1 MVAIH
6 KSALALF
13 VRRKQKP
20 NNCTTEQTHQM
31 PCRTPA
37 TADYTH
43 GVKSKATGAST
54 LCARRSNKRESC
66 APDLRNPLIT
76 RSAELSNHGALSGA
90 RPTVHRYN
98 AHRCSHAG
106 VGIGIVF
113 EVQGDYLQRHRLR
126 QNQGIRHLQLRSDPD
141 ERPKSNQLNENLC
154 ETLAPPL
161 TQRHV
166 RRVPMKWGRARA
178 LQSECGNPHP
188 ASAPSVP
195 RYVGIRFDNDVCSR
209 VARPYEDREH
219 YVERWQDVG
228 NFFRDSEC
236 PTFAPRW
243 RT

>member
-1 MVAIH
+1 LNAIYRMVAIH
-6 KSALALF
+6 KSALAHF

-141 ERPKSNQLNENLC
+141 ERPKSNQLI
-154 ETLAPPL
+154 
-161 TQRHV
+161 
-166 RRVPMKWGRARA
+166 K
-178 LQSECGNPHP
+178 
-188 ASAPSVP
+188 
-195 RYVGIRFDNDVCSR
+195 
-209 VARPYEDREH
+209 
-219 YVERWQDVG
+219 
-228 NFFRDSEC
+228 
-236 PTFAPRW
+236 
-243 RT
+243 